1 MPRPYTPEEKAE
13 ALSLLREK
21 NGNVPYVS
29 YLLGI
34 SERTLYSWRKFAG
47 YEARGEQPRHWVKEQ
62 PERQERLQQQREA
75 FQQHQQQ
82 RHQVNNAFGMTYAEL
97 EEALKVDYIQSPYA
111 NLHAD
116 MMLHLQH
123 LNYSLTDEPETA
135 HLKALAYT
143 RMLDIAMNLESMVRI
158 EKPQL
163 SIIKYAYP
171 DETYHDVPYWS
182 NAIHQRAWAAYEAV
196 VAEAKRQYE
205 EQQAALKAAATA
217 QKEAESASI
226 TNKEK
231 LPSEEL
237 PAIQEEEEE
246 WDMSQASLEEIMSK
260 PFKPEDFIPKHTGF
274 LKYFLGETP
283 SARPKHLGPLP
294 EPPNPDDIS

>member
-135 HLKALAYT
+135 HTKALAYT
-143 RMLDIAMNLESMVRI
+143 RMLDIAMNLESMVRV

>member
-1 MPRPYTPEEKAE
+1 MPRAYTPEEKAE
-13 ALSLLREK
+13 ALALLREK

-97 EEALKVDYIQSPYA
+97 EDALKVDYIQSPYA

-123 LNYSLTDEPETA
+123 LNYSLTDEPENA

-143 RMLDIAMNLESMVRI
+143 RMLDIAMNLESMVRV

-182 NAIHQRAWAAYEAV
+182 NAVHQRAWAAYEAV

-205 EQQAALKAAATA
+205 EQQAALKAAPLEEETE
-217 QKEAESASI
+217 EAPISR
-226 TNKEK
+226 
-231 LPSEEL
+231 EER
-237 PAIQEEEEE
+237 PAIQEEEEEE
-246 WDMSQASLEEIMSK
+246 WDMSQASLDEIMTK

-274 LKYFLGETP
+274 LKYFLGENP
-283 SARPKHLGPLP
+283 SPRPQHLGPLP
-294 EPPNPDDIS
+294 EPPNPDEPI